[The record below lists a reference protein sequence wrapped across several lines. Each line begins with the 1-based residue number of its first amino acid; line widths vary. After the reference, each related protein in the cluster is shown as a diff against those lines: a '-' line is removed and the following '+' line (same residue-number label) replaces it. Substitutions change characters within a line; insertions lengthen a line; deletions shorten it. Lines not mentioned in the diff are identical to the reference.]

1 MADVG
6 GRRDRQNMTTAR
18 RTIDEILQPFF
29 AALAHGKKGLT
40 LRRIQE
46 VERHLRQCGESE
58 AERVLIA
65 SDLAVLAAERQFDPD
80 GAVARVMHAD
90 DLVFILAIFV
100 QPDWQPSDPVQ
111 RRMQLRITEQLALN
125 LVRRRLID
133 RSSLACPLID
143 IEIGIERGREEARRQ
158 QREARAPF

>member
-1 MADVG
+1 MA
-6 GRRDRQNMTTAR
+6 TAR

-29 AALAHGKKGLT
+29 AAQANGKKGLT

-46 VERHLRQCGESE
+46 VERHLRLCGESE

-111 RRMQLRITEQLALN
+111 RRVQLRITEQLAWN
-125 LVRRRLID
+125 LVRRRLVD

-143 IEIGIERGREEARRQ
+143 IENAIERGREEVRRQ
-158 QREARAPF
+158 QREAKAPF

>member
-1 MADVG
+1 
-6 GRRDRQNMTTAR
+6 MTTTR
-18 RTIDEILQPFF
+18 RTIDEILLPFF
-29 AALAHGKKGLT
+29 AAQANGKKGLT

-46 VERHLRQCGESE
+46 VERHLRLCGESE

-65 SDLAVLAAERQFDPD
+65 SDLAVLAAERQFNPD
-80 GAVARVMHAD
+80 GALARVMHGD

-100 QPDWQPSDPVQ
+100 RHDWQPPDPVQ
-111 RRMQLRITEQLALN
+111 RRVQLRITEQLAGY
-125 LVRRRLID
+125 LVRRRLVD

-143 IEIGIERGREEARRQ
+143 IEIAIARGREEVRRQ

>member
-1 MADVG
+1 
-6 GRRDRQNMTTAR
+6 MTPTR
-18 RTIDEILQPFF
+18 PTIDEILQPFF
-29 AALAHGKKGLT
+29 ESQVTRKKGLG
-40 LRRIQE
+40 LRRIEE
-46 VERHLRQCGESE
+46 VERRLRVCSESE
-58 AERVLIA
+58 AERILIA

-100 QPDWQPSDPVQ
+100 QSDWQPSDPMQ
-111 RRMQLRITEQLALN
+111 RRVQLRVTEQLAGY

-143 IEIGIERGREEARRQ
+143 IEVAIARGREELRRQ
-158 QREARAPF
+158 QRDARAPF